1 MGIFVLYLSQNLS
14 PILILISPCCSS
26 YNRLGLDNEIKAN
39 NSLNGA

>member
-14 PILILISPCCSS
+14 PILILVSSCYSS

-39 NSLNGA
+39 DGLNGV